1 MALPTLPTK
10 LPNLARA
17 FGGGVAGDW
26 VVRGVVKRVVRRV
39 VRRVVVLRVVGAGV
53 VVVVVVVVVG
63 VVVVVVVVVVV
74 LRVSRCCHAKEFF
87 LKKSSFC
94 ALT

>member
-53 VVVVVVVVVG
+53 VVVVVVVVVVG
-63 VVVVVVVVVVV
+63 VVVVVVVVV